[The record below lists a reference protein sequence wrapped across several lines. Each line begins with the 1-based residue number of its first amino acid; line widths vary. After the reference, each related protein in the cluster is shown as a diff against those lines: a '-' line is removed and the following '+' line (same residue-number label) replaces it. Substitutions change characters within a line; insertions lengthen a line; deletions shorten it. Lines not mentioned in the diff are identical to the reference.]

1 MNKMEA
7 VNWAINKACDEYVD
21 GAWINKE

>member
-1 MNKMEA
+1 MNKREA